1 MKTFTYSKAVQNEIN
16 SINEQQPTTKQVN
29 KRVNTELIY
38 ALLTL
43 GAIIAT
49 VYVLHING
57 LIREF

>member
-38 ALLTL
+38 ALNKT
-43 GAIIAT
+43 
-49 VYVLHING
+49 
-57 LIREF
+57 F